1 DSNGNTINYSYNQM
15 GCLDTMTYPNGKEV
29 SYTYYDNGKL
39 KSVTDGENQTT
50 TYEYDQNG
58 RVTAQHNSN
67 GTTDTYEYDKAGQL
81 IKQQVVKGTKVLTET
96 SYTYDEAGNITGKT
110 TSEPEGSIGTIEPVE
125 MTYDKANRLTTYNG
139 EEVTYDAE
147 GNMTYGPDAEGNM
160 TTFHY
165 NCRNQLIQAGK
176 VKYEYDAEG
185 NRSAQVNTETGV
197 RTEYVTDTVNQLS
210 QVLMATETGGG
221 NTEST
226 IYTYGNGLLSQRNRE
241 GYSTFHY
248 NNIGSTILLTNA
260 QGEKEETYSY
270 GPYGE
275 LLSGDRSKTPYLYNG
290 MYGVTTDANGLYY
303 MRARYYNV
311 AIKRFINQD
320 VVDGSI
326 TNSQSLN
333 KFSYV
338 QGNPIRLTDPFGL
351 CPDISLTRIGHA
363 ALDLLGIIPGFDGCD
378 GINAV
383 WYLIEG
389 DYANAATSAVAAF
402 PLLGSL
408 IGSGIKWGA
417 KGVANAEKIAD
428 GIKTGSRII
437 GNAGAL
443 IQSGGQTLE
452 SAGNLYDSY
461 VKDGEVIS
469 WKNATDLITLGLSV
483 AGMGMAGKS
492 LAKDGK
498 ALKAVSQG
506 NVNVKPAAVSNS
518 TASGGGELYP
528 LYRKKKNVGVFS
540 KLKEPMTMENVK
552 MVCQDGGIDYSGI
565 KIKIVDDPELIKYR
579 FLGYTHPGGDIV
591 ELYPNAF
598 KNKETLVKTL
608 GHERIHVMQNK
619 LYGPP
624 QDSKTCGLFEDAAT
638 DSENVWWEYY
648 KKVNGGD

>member
-1 DSNGNTINYSYNQM
+1 
-15 GCLDTMTYPNGKEV
+15 MTYPNGEEV

-39 KSVTDGENQTT
+39 KSVTDGKNQTT
-50 TYEYDQNG
+50 TYEYDPNG
-58 RVTAQHNSN
+58 RTTAQHNSN

-81 IKQQVVKGTKVLTET
+81 TSQKVVKGTKVLTET

-110 TSEPEGSIGTIEPVE
+110 TSDPEGNIGTIEPVE

-160 TTFHY
+160 TTFRY
-165 NCRNQLIQAGK
+165 NSR
-176 VKYEYDAEG
+176 
-185 NRSAQVNTETGV
+185 
-197 RTEYVTDTVNQLS
+197 NQLS
-210 QVLMATETGGG
+210 QVLMATETGNG
-221 NTEST
+221 TT
-226 IYTYGNGLLSQRNRE
+226 KVTTYTYGNGLLSQSSIS
-241 GYSTFHY
+241 GSLTFHY
-248 NNIGSTILLTNA
+248 NNIGSTILLTNE

-402 PLLGSL
+402 PLIGSL

-428 GIKTGSRII
+428 GIKAGSRII

-452 SAGNLYDSY
+452 SVGNLYDSY
-461 VKDGEVIS
+461 VKDGEIIS

-498 ALKAVSQG
+498 ALKTVSQG
-506 NVNVKPAAVSNS
+506 NVNVKPAAVSNRTIIEPPYKMDLQKFAKKGERKTRRAVFRS
-518 TASGGGELYP
+518 LKRREGILRSQQPVRQWTVGNDIYKKGGNYANYVYKSNPSHLGRFYEYETP
-528 LYRKKKNVGVFS
+528 HG
-540 KLKEPMTMENVK
+540 
-552 MVCQDGGIDYSGI
+552 
-565 KIKIVDDPELIKYR
+565 KIV
-579 FLGYTHPGGDIV
+579 IV
-591 ELYPNAF
+591 EHTNDIEQGLHFHVGIPPREVNEFTYDF
-598 KNKETLVKTL
+598 KKHSYKPKYKE
-608 GHERIHVMQNK
+608 
-619 LYGPP
+619 
-624 QDSKTCGLFEDAAT
+624 
-638 DSENVWWEYY
+638 
-648 KKVNGGD
+648 GDHHFRYDE